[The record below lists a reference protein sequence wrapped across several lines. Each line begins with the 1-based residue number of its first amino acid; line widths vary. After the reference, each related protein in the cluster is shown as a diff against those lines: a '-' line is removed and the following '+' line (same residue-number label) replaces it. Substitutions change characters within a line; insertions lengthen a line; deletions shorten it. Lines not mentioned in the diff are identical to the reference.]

1 MGTMTSYSSFNDAK
15 KPIIGDGF
23 KIAFTNAGISFIAGF
38 ACFSTVGYLIGA
50 GSPVSDKVSSIGLA
64 FVAYPAAIELMPG
77 PNVWAFVLGVTLF
90 TLGID
95 SSFSMLEATAT
106 VMADAPAFKEMP
118 RKLLALILCVLGA
131 ISSIAFSFNWGFT
144 YFDVVDH
151 YLNVYLMLL
160 IGVLETAGVGW
171 VYEAEEICSK
181 GRNMK
186 YSVIVLTFGYWVTL
200 AVMGPISFFVIPKDK
215 IMLGPI
221 LFWVI
226 FILFCAGSWF
236 ISGLPYG
243 EWVSN
248 VFFAGVRKLSRDMTR
263 LSKEI
268 GDATQYWWE
277 TPFEIWWN
285 FCIKFWCPFAIY
297 MLLMYS
303 FKNDTENMYGG
314 YHMFWQYMG
323 FLYPLGGFIAFVI
336 PLFTC
341 TEADPDNPM
350 EDEPYDGN
358 DRIGTGIGMD
368 EKAKLQRADEK
379 AKQKEI
385 EMQTNPDSTE
395 AQKKLEE

>member
-1 MGTMTSYSSFNDAK
+1 MGTMTSYSSFNDSK

-50 GSPVSDKVSSIGLA
+50 GSPVSGEVSSIGLA

-77 PNVWAFVLGVTLF
+77 PNVWAFILGVTLF

-106 VMADAPAFKEMP
+106 VMADAPAFKDMP

-171 VYEAEEICSK
+171 VYEAEYVCNK

-186 YSVIVLTFGYWVTL
+186 SSVIVLTAGYWATL
-200 AVMGPISFFVIPKDK
+200 AIMGPVSFFVIPKEQ
-215 IMLGPI
+215 ILLGPI
-221 LFWVI
+221 IFWVI
-226 FILFCAGSWF
+226 FIVFCAGSWM
-236 ISGLPYG
+236 ISGLAYG
-243 EWVSN
+243 EWVKN
-248 VFFAGVRKLSRDMTR
+248 VFFAGVRKLSRDMTK
-263 LSKEI
+263 LSKFE
-268 GDATQYWWE
+268 GDIKQYWWE
-277 TPFEIWWN
+277 TPFEVWWN

-314 YHMFWQYMG
+314 YHIFWQVMG
-323 FLYPLGGFIAFVI
+323 FLYPIGGFISFVI

-341 TEADPDNPM
+341 TEEDPDNPM
-350 EDEPYDGN
+350 PDVEYDEN
-358 DRIGTGIGMD
+358 DRTGTGMTMD
-368 EKAKLQRADEK
+368 ERAKLDRIE
-379 AKQKEI
+379 AK
-385 EMQTNPDSTE
+385 MNPDSTTAE
-395 AQKKLEE
+395 KKEIELTK